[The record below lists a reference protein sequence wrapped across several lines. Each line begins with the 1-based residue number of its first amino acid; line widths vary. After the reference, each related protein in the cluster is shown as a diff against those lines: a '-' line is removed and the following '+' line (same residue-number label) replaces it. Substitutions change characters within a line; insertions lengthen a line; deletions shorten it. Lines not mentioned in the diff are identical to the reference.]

1 MHITLFSLRSDTA
14 AFLFFTIRL
23 RHHDQSEEGQRFRL
37 ERRECHWAGSKKA
50 LHERH
55 TVAVQHKR
63 EGVVGDRADVVQHNQ
78 KSRTRSQ

>member
-14 AFLFFTIRL
+14 AFLFFTIGL
-23 RHHDQSEEGQRFRL
+23 RHHNQSEEGQQFWL
-37 ERRECHWAGSKKA
+37 ERREYRWAESKKA